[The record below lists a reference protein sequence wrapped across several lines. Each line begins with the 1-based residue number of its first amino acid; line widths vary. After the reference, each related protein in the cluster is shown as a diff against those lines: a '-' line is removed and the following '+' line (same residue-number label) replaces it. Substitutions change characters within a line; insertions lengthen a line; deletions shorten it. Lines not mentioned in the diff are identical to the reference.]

1 METDAI
7 KKFILQI
14 PFFKAFTYHELTK
27 LVGRE
32 KLFKDSK

>member
-14 PFFKAFTYHELTK
+14 PFFKAFTDHEPVSYTNLTLQTK
-27 LVGRE
+27 A
-32 KLFKDSK
+32 